1 MRGFHKYRI
10 GAVALAAASALFSIT
25 TPASASVEISTNPTA
40 NMTCSGGVCS
50 PTAASAVL
58 NATDLATM
66 LASGDVKV
74 TTGSGATN
82 IVVKSPVGWAS
93 TNRLT
98 LDANQSVE
106 IEKPVMVTGTGGV
119 TVTTNDGGSGGDLMF
134 DGKGNVTFW
143 DLSSSLIVN
152 GNSYTLVGDIAS
164 LASDIA
170 ANPTGFYA
178 LANDYDAS
186 VDGTYTSIPIGTE
199 FFGVFEGAG
208 HVISN
213 FAIHSP
219 DFSVGLFQEVQGTLR
234 DVGLAKASISTNGS
248 KAIAGTLL
256 AVSDQATIVGCY
268 ASGAVVS
275 GDSGAAG
282 GLVGGS
288 RSISDGAIMR
298 SHASVNVSGA
308 DGSVV
313 GGLVGSSGF
322 SISLS
327 YATGKVTGGGNSAV
341 GGLLGY
347 GENRAT
353 QSYATGKVIGG
364 ANSTVGGLVAVAE
377 STGITNSYATGAVK
391 AGDGSKVGGF
401 IGEIEAMIRTSY
413 STGHVGAK
421 AAAAS
426 GGLIGQVDQG
436 STLDHDYWDTNT
448 TGKNGHQGCDGRR
461 CGGQSNGRT
470 TTQLQSGLP
479 AGFDPNV
486 WGEKQNINGG
496 LPYLLALPPK

>member
-1 MRGFHKYRI
+1 MWNFSGIFFT
-10 GAVALAAASALFSIT
+10 ATVLAALPLAAHAEVT
-25 TPASASVEISTNPTA
+25 ISKNPTH
-40 NMTCSGGVCS
+40 NMTCSGGVCAS
-50 PTAASAVL
+50 TAANAVL
-58 NATDLATM
+58 NAADLANM
-66 LASGDVKV
+66 LGSGDVKV

-82 IVVKSPVGWAS
+82 IVVKASIGWAS
-93 TNRLT
+93 TSRLT
-98 LDANQSVE
+98 LDAMQSVE
-106 IEKPVMVTGTGGV
+106 IDKPVTVTGTGGV

-134 DGKGNVTFW
+134 DGKGAVTFW
-143 DLSSSLIVN
+143 DLSSSLIIN
-152 GNSYTLVGDIAS
+152 GNAFALVSNIAT
-164 LASDIA
+164 LASDVT

-186 VDGTYTSIPIGTE
+186 ADGTYTSIPISTE
-199 FFGVFEGAG
+199 FFGVFEGLG

-213 FAIHSP
+213 LAIHSP

-275 GDSGAAG
+275 GDSAAAG

-288 RSISDGAIMR
+288 RSISDGTIIR
-298 SHASVNVSGA
+298 SHTSVNVSGA

-401 IGEIEAMIRTSY
+401 AGEIETMIHTSY
-413 STGHVGAK
+413 STGHVSDK
-421 AAAAS
+421 SAAHS
-426 GGLIGQVDQG
+426 GGLIGQVDQN
-436 STLDHDYWDTNT
+436 STLDHDYWDTET
-448 TGKNGHQGCDGRR
+448 SGKNGHQGCDDQR
-461 CGGQSNGRT
+461 CGGQSKGRT
-470 TTQLQSGLP
+470 TEQLQSGLP
-479 AGFDPNV
+479 EGFDPNI
-486 WGEKQNINGG
+486 WGEAGGINGG
-496 LPYLLALPPK
+496 LPYLLAIPPRQ